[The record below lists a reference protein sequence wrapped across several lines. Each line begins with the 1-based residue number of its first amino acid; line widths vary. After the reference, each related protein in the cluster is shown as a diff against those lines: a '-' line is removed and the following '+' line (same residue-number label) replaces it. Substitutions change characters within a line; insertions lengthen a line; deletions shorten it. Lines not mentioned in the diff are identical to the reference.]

1 MDGTNTEGSDG
12 TEITD
17 PPGYTRLKNVSQ
29 HAPFSEAFVRKEWA
43 AGRGPR
49 YSKIGRVTL
58 IKVADLEAWI
68 ARHAREPESA
78 A

>member
-1 MDGTNTEGSDG
+1 MEQNV
-12 TEITD
+12 TD
-17 PPGYTRLKNVSQ
+17 PPGYTRLKDVSRF
-29 HAPFSEAFVRKEWA
+29 APVSEAFLRKQWA

-49 YSKIGRVTL
+49 YSRIGRCTL
-58 IKVADLEAWI
+58 IKITDLEAWI